1 MTKYMLDTNTV
12 SSLLRQ
18 NLNVGKRITSIPMDC
33 LCLSAISEGELLYGL
48 AKKPGAKNLHK
59 AVQEFLK
66 RIDVLSWNSQVAE
79 HYGKLRAELEVK
91 GNILGP
97 LDMQIAAHAFQ
108 VGATLVTNDRAFN
121 MVKKLKIEDWTLGS

>member
-1 MTKYMLDTNTV
+1 MLDTNTV

-108 VGATLVTNDRAFN
+108 VGATLVTNDQAFN